1 MLRKT
6 IFKIAA
12 FLFLF
17 PFQSFANTGTDFLR
31 STGKIYSV
39 VLVIVI
45 LFLGIVFSLI
55 RLERR
60 IKELEKTNLN
70 E

>member
-1 MLRKT
+1 MLKKT

-12 FLFLF
+12 LFFLF
-17 PFQSFANTGTDFLR
+17 PFQSMANTGTDFFR

-45 LFLGIVFSLI
+45 LFLGIVVSLI

-60 IKELEKTNLN
+60 IKELEKTNPN